1 MGCYKYGNCNLKR
14 MVNLVRY
21 GIPASWAVYLA
32 VDYVYADSDRSIF
45 RFFSPEMR
53 PYLFVVF
60 CVVVAGF
67 AYAASRRMLG
77 GPKIEGDIRIEAG
90 RLQMT
95 VQRGNRMEPVEL
107 DIREVTF
114 VENDDER
121 MLVSSP
127 GGEYIFNSNGFVSGD
142 DYQKFRMEMT
152 CEKYKK

>member
-1 MGCYKYGNCNLKR
+1 M
-14 MVNLVRY
+14 
-21 GIPASWAVYLA
+21 
-32 VDYVYADSDRSIF
+32 VDYGHPDSHRSIF
-45 RFFSPEMR
+45 GFFSPEIR

-60 CVVVAGF
+60 WVAVVGF
-67 AYAASRRMLG
+67 AYAASRRMLS
-77 GPKIEGDIRIEAG
+77 GPKIEGEIRIEAG
-90 RLQMT
+90 RLQMH
-95 VQRGNRMEPVEL
+95 VQRGNRTEPVEL

>member
-1 MGCYKYGNCNLKR
+1 
-14 MVNLVRY
+14 
-21 GIPASWAVYLA
+21 
-32 VDYVYADSDRSIF
+32 
-45 RFFSPEMR
+45 
-53 PYLFVVF
+53 
-60 CVVVAGF
+60 
-67 AYAASRRMLG
+67 
-77 GPKIEGDIRIEAG
+77 
-90 RLQMT
+90 MT

>member
-1 MGCYKYGNCNLKR
+1 MGYYNYGGRNLKLAA
-14 MVNLVRY
+14 NLARY
-21 GIPASWAVYLA
+21 GVPVSWTVYLV
-32 VDYVYADSDRSIF
+32 VDYGHPDSHRSIF
-45 RFFSPEMR
+45 GFFSPEIR

-60 CVVVAGF
+60 WVAVVGF
-67 AYAASRRMLG
+67 AYAASRRMLS
-77 GPKIEGDIRIEAG
+77 GPKIEGEIRIEAG
-90 RLQMT
+90 RLQMH
-95 VQRGNRMEPVEL
+95 VQRGNRTEPIEL
-107 DIREVTF
+107 DIPELSF